1 MGRVVIEEGMRIDA
15 SNGVVLGRFLEP
27 DKYNVYSAPLFIY
40 NRSDRFYLLCR
51 GHMCGSERQVSHV
64 LYLFRQLEDVW
75 EDQKD
80 KYKPRKYFL
89 SQKLLCLELC
99 KICSYKCSII
109 SAIQDKSRLR
119 AQMLI
124 YDDLFLSIKPKKW
137 QPASTLA
144 NKQNSINLDR
154 APNYLLVEDTLPR
167 TPSETL
173 DQLTILALQWHSN
186 LV

>member
-15 SNGVVLGRFLEP
+15 SNGVLLGRFLEP

-40 NRSDRFYLLCR
+40 NRSDRFYILCR
-51 GHMCGSERQVSHV
+51 CNMCGTERQVDHV
-64 LYLFRQLEDVW
+64 LHLFRQLEDVW

-80 KYKPRKYFL
+80 KYRPRKYFL

-99 KICSYKCSII
+99 KYCDYNCSILI
-109 SAIQDKSRLR
+109 AIHDKGRLR

-124 YDDLFLSIKPKKW
+124 YDDLFLSIKSKKW
-137 QPASTLA
+137 RLECTLD
-144 NKQNSINLDR
+144 NKLNNINLGQ
-154 APNYLLVEDTLPR
+154 APNFLLQDDILPR

-173 DQLTILALQWHSN
+173 EQLTILALRWLSN
-186 LV
+186 SV